1 LVRPLEFLQKQ
12 GHNEG
17 SIKQQNIHRVH

>member
-1 LVRPLEFLQKQ
+1 LVRPLEFFRTQ

-17 SIKQQNIHRVH
+17 SIKQQNIHRVQ